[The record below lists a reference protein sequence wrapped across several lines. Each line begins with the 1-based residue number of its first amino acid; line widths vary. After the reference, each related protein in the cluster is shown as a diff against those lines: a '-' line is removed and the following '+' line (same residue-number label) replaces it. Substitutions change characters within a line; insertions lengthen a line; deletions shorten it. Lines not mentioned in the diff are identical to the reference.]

1 MFPSRFCFFGAFF
14 NLSTSSLRDLQTY
27 AYTLLQIV
35 YLISKRVIIY
45 PLSYFYI
52 HFILMD
58 VVILLFFYVINV
70 S

>member
-14 NLSTSSLRDLQTY
+14 NLSTSSLHDLQTY
-27 AYTLLQIV
+27 ACTLLQIV
-35 YLISKRVIIY
+35 YLISQRVIIY